1 VECPKCRHD
10 SPSQAKFCVECG
22 TRLALACR
30 RCGTELPAD
39 AKFCLECGEPITKR
53 SPAETRSRSPDA
65 YIPKH
70 LAERILA
77 TKGTL
82 EGERKQVTVLFA
94 DVKGSTELIA
104 DQDPEEADR
113 LLNPVLERM
122 MEAVHRY
129 EGTVTR
135 VAGDG
140 IMALFGAPLAHED
153 HAMRACF
160 AALIMQEAMRRYS
173 EQVRRKHGFS
183 VQIRVGLNSGEVVVR
198 SIGNDLYMEYTAM
211 GQTVHLAARMEQL
224 ADSGSVLMSA
234 DTLRLAEGYVE
245 VRELGKVPVK
255 GLAEPVEVYELT
267 GAGLARRRFEAAAAR
282 CLTRF
287 VGRDAEL
294 DHLQK
299 ALEQA
304 DKGHGQVVAVV
315 GEPAVGKS
323 RLFFEFT
330 HSHRTHGRLVLETGS
345 VSYSRTTPFLPVI
358 DFLTAYFQIEARDG
372 PRKIREKI
380 SGKLVTLD
388 ESLMPTAP
396 AFFVLLGVPVNDAQW
411 QALGPTQHRQRTFD
425 ACKRLLLRE
434 SQIQPLVLVFEDL
447 HWIDSKT
454 QAFLDDFIDSLPT
467 ARILLLVN
475 YRPEYEHAWGNR
487 TYYSQ
492 LPVGPLPP
500 GSAEEL
506 LNALLGTDPTLR
518 PLEQLLIEQTQ
529 GNPFFLEES
538 VRTLVET
545 KALIGEPG
553 AYRLAKALPSIE
565 VPATVQAVLAARI
578 DRLSA
583 GDKHLLQ
590 TASVIG
596 ETVPFALLQRI
607 VEMSEEEL
615 RHGLS
620 RLQAVEFLYESSL
633 FPDLEYTF
641 KHGLTYQVA
650 YNSLLTERRRA
661 LHAKIL
667 ESMEGLYGDRMAEQV
682 DRLAHH
688 AFRGEVWPKALTYLR
703 QAGAKAETRSAYRE
717 AVSCFEQALTAL
729 NQLPQNREMLE
740 QALDVCFD
748 LRTSLFPLGERERVL
763 DYLQKAERLSREL
776 DDQLRRAWVSVYMC
790 HYRWVTGQSAKARD
804 LGHRARS
811 MAETLSHFPLTVTVN
826 YYLGLAC
833 LSTGDY
839 QGAKTF
845 LHENIE
851 SLQGDRI
858 RERFGVA
865 GFPAAMSRSYLAWAL
880 AERGEF
886 DEGIVNGQEGVRIAK
901 ELDHTWS
908 FVTASWGLASLYNA
922 KGEPGR
928 ALDILEHALAL
939 SREWSLAALTPGVM
953 GSLGYAY
960 AMSGHVSDGLS
971 MLQEALEA
979 AEVSGRLAFHSLLV
993 VHMGEVLALA
1003 NRLEDAWSVAERA
1016 LTLARERGERGV
1028 EAWALRLSAEIVRDS
1043 PSSGGGEAQTYYRKA
1058 MALAD
1063 ELGMRP
1069 LMARCHLGL
1078 GRAYGRAQN
1087 PGEAR
1092 EHLRE
1097 AVRLFREMDM
1107 RSWLQKVEQA
1117 LDT

>member
-1 VECPKCRHD
+1 MKCPKCQHD
-10 SPSQAKFCVECG
+10 NPSQAKFCLECG
-22 TRLALACR
+22 SRVALACR
-30 RCGTELPAD
+30 KCGTELPAG
-39 AKFCLECGEPITKR
+39 AKFCLECGEPITER
-53 SPAETRSRSPDA
+53 PPAETRFKSPDA

-82 EGERKQVTVLFA
+82 EGERKQVTVVFA
-94 DVKGSTELIA
+94 DIKGSTELIA
-104 DQDPEEADR
+104 DQDPEEADK

-135 VAGDG
+135 VTGDG

-153 HAMRACF
+153 HAIRACF
-160 AALIMQEAMRRYS
+160 AALVMQEAIRRYG
-173 EQVRRKHGFS
+173 EQVRREHGFS

-211 GQTVHLAARMEQL
+211 GQTAHLAARMEQL
-224 ADSGSVLMSA
+224 ADPGSILLPT
-234 DTLRLAEGYVE
+234 DTLRLAEGYIE

-282 CLTRF
+282 GLTRF

-304 DKGHGQVVAVV
+304 GKGHGQVVGVV

-330 HSHRTHGRLVLETGS
+330 HSHRTQGWLVLETNS
-345 VSYSRTTPFLPVI
+345 VSYGKATPFLPVI
-358 DFLTAYFQIEARDG
+358 DFLKGYFQIEARDES
-372 PRKIREKI
+372 RKIREKI

-388 ESLMPTAP
+388 ESLMPTVP
-396 AFFVLLGVPVNDAQW
+396 AFLALLDVPVNDAQW
-411 QALGPTQHRQRTFD
+411 QALDPTQRRQRTFD

-454 QAFLDDFIDSLPT
+454 QAFLDNFIDSLPT

-487 TYYSQ
+487 TYYTQ
-492 LPVGPLPP
+492 LRIDPLPP
-500 GSAEEL
+500 ESAEEL
-506 LNALLGTDPTLR
+506 LNALLGTDPALHS
-518 PLEQLLIEQTQ
+518 LKQLLIEQTQ
-529 GNPFFLEES
+529 GNPFFLEEG
-538 VRTLVET
+538 VRTLIET
-545 KALIGEPG
+545 DALIGEPG

-578 DRLSA
+578 DRLPA
-583 GDKHLLQ
+583 DEKRLLQ

-596 ETVPFALLQRI
+596 ETVPFVLLQLI

-615 RHGLS
+615 RRGLS
-620 RLQAVEFLYESSL
+620 RLQAVEFLYETSL

-667 ESMEGLYGDRMAEQV
+667 ETMEGLYGDRLAEQV

-729 NQLPQNREMLE
+729 NQLPQDREMLE
-740 QALDVCFD
+740 QAVDVRFD

-763 DYLQKAERLSREL
+763 GYLQEAESLSTKL

-790 HYRWVTGQSAKARD
+790 HYRWVTGQSAEARD
-804 LGHRARS
+804 LGLRARS

-839 QGAKTF
+839 QGAEAF
-845 LHENIE
+845 LRENVE
-851 SLQGDRI
+851 SLQGDLI

-886 DEGIVNGQEGVRIAK
+886 DEGIVNGQEGVRMAK
-901 ELDHTWS
+901 ELDHAWS
-908 FVTASWGLASLYNA
+908 FVTASWGLASVYTA
-922 KGEPGR
+922 KSEPER
-928 ALDILEHALAL
+928 AFDVLEHALAL

-960 AMSGHVSDGLS
+960 AMSGRVSNGLS
-971 MLQEALEA
+971 MLEEALET
-979 AEVSGRLAFHSLLV
+979 AEASGRLAFHSFLV
-993 VHMGEVLALA
+993 VYLGEVLVLA
-1003 NRLEDAWSVAERA
+1003 DRFGDARAAAERA

-1028 EAWALRLSAEIVRDS
+1028 EACALRLLAEIAS
-1043 PSSGGGEAQTYYRKA
+1043 HYPSSGGSEAESYYRKA
-1058 MALAD
+1058 MALAN

-1078 GRAYGRAQN
+1078 GHTYRRAEN
-1087 PGEAR
+1087 PSKVDK
-1092 EHLRE
+1092 HLRE

-1107 RSWLQKVEQA
+1107 SSWLEKAEQE
-1117 LDT
+1117 LST